1 MPSSTEHLWHDE
13 PMSEKAEFP
22 RVELALCD
30 SAFVAEPI
38 SPGEAERTAPLLA
51 ALGHP
56 ARLRLMSMIAAHVSR
71 EACVCDLDG
80 VFGLDQDAIEVHLRT
95 LVEAGLVERVQR
107 GVWGFYKVRSGVLSD
122 LVGVTAGMTR

>member
-1 MPSSTEHLWHDE
+1 MPPSAKPLWHDE
-13 PMSEKAEFP
+13 FVSQEPEFP

-30 SAFVAEPI
+30 SAVVAQPI

-56 ARLRLMSMIAAHVSR
+56 ERLRLMSLIAAHASR
-71 EACVCDLDG
+71 EACVCDFDG
-80 VFGLDQDAIEVHLRT
+80 ALGLDQDAITEHLRR

-107 GVWGFYKVRSGVLSD
+107 GVWGFYKVRPGVLSD